1 MIFVCSNIEGS
12 DQLCQIRDGQLDS
25 VKGKQRMGWLFPKN
39 SILKK
44 PMNDLLLQI
53 GQSGL
58 EKKIRDQ
65 YWNFGHEINCDID
78 YTPLELNIIWIL
90 FKSLAVGT
98 GLAVGIYFMEVL
110 FVYIQKV
117 VNQIKS
123 V

>member
-1 MIFVCSNIEGS
+1 MEGS

-39 SILKK
+39 SILKA
-44 PMNDLLLQI
+44 PMNDLLLQVS
-53 GQSGL
+53 QSGL